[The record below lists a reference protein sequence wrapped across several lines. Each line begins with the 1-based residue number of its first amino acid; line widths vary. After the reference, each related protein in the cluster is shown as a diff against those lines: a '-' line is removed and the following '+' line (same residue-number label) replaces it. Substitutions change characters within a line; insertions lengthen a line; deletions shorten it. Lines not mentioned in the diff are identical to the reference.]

1 MLITITIKAIT
12 IKYVVDWLASDLVLL
27 WFDNW
32 LLISLLLTF
41 EDLLFSLMS
50 NLSLLTFVEESFLSK
65 LLKEFVSPFN
75 LKSFLDSWICSN
87 PLFRLLLI
95 FLNYLNL
102 FELLLLTFHFLY
114 CSSINWLNS
123 FMFSL
128 LNSRVFLTW
137 NILSLRSFIAAVISL
152 TLSCVISAFKSIKE

>member
-1 MLITITIKAIT
+1 MLITITINAIKI
-12 IKYVVDWLASDLVLL
+12 IKYFDDWLASDLVLL

-32 LLISLLLTF
+32 LLISLLLMF
-41 EDLLFSLMS
+41 EDLFSLMS

-87 PLFRLLLI
+87 PLFILLLI

-102 FELLLLTFHFLY
+102 FELILLTFHFLY

-152 TLSCVISAFKSIKE
+152 TLSCVISAFKSMKE